1 MNVLVLD
8 LTHGGDVLALTYR
21 SRGEEVTAVDIYGT
35 AEQYLV
41 DHLRNEG
48 IAVARTTPSKKFD
61 LAVVPIHCPPAMP
74 FPTCLGKKGRRSCC

>member
-21 SRGEEVTAVDIYGT
+21 SRGEEVTAVDVYGT
-35 AEQYLV
+35 AEQYMI

-48 IAVARTTPSKKFD
+48 S
-61 LAVVPIHCPPAMP
+61 
-74 FPTCLGKKGRRSCC
+74 GRRENHPLEEI